1 MIVDRVKIWI
11 KAGDGGNGHVSFHRE
26 KFLPTGGPD
35 GGNGGKGGDVIFEA
49 AEDMRTLLA
58 FRYKRKYQA
67 EDGKDGGLNN
77 RTGAGGGDIVIRV
90 PVGTVVVDPETGR
103 VAADMQKGQKRVILK
118 GGRGGRGNAT
128 FATSTRR
135 APRFATPGMK
145 AKPREVVLEL
155 KSIADAGLVGYPS
168 VGKSTL
174 LSVVSAAKPKIAE
187 YHFTTLSPNLGVVS
201 AAAGSFVL
209 ADIPGLIEGASQG
222 AGLGYDFL
230 RHIERTR
237 LIIHLVDAS
246 GMEGRDPVEDY
257 HKIRAELAAY
267 SPELAAKPEM
277 VVAAKMDLSG
287 AEVGLEMLEKELNV
301 KVYPISAVTRKGTR
315 ELMEAVSS
323 ALLSIPIPESL
334 AEEGVIEE
342 WEALDSELSFE
353 VVRGEDG
360 MLEANGSLI
369 ENIFGKIDPADP
381 DSMRHFEKLLG
392 DTGILAALREAG
404 AKDGEQVRLNGEI
417 FDFID

>member
-237 LIIHLVDAS
+237 LIIHMVDAS